1 MLYSFNKIL
10 YNQFCVIGFI
20 YNSRNSEN
28 LKGENMKHV
37 AYNTFKQDKK
47 LKQLER
53 KKKRN
58 DKQKALLVFWND
70 EDSKPISNK

>member
-1 MLYSFNKIL
+1 
-10 YNQFCVIGFI
+10 
-20 YNSRNSEN
+20 
-28 LKGENMKHV
+28 MKHA
-37 AYNTFKQDKK
+37 AYNLFKYEKK

-70 EDSKPISNK
+70 EGSKKTNK

>member
-1 MLYSFNKIL
+1 
-10 YNQFCVIGFI
+10 
-20 YNSRNSEN
+20 
-28 LKGENMKHV
+28 MKHA
-37 AYNTFKQDKK
+37 AYNLFKAEKK

-70 EDSKPISNK
+70 EDSKTINK

>member
-1 MLYSFNKIL
+1 MK
-10 YNQFCVIGFI
+10 QVI
-20 YNSRNSEN
+20 YNS
-28 LKGENMKHV
+28 
-37 AYNTFKQDKK
+37 FKQDKK
-47 LKQLER
+47 LKQIER

>member
-10 YNQFCVIGFI
+10 YYKSCVIGFI

-28 LKGENMKHV
+28 LKGENMKHA
-37 AYNTFKQDKK
+37 AYNLFKAEKK
-47 LKQLER
+47 IKQLER

-70 EDSKPISNK
+70 EDSKTINK

>member
-1 MLYSFNKIL
+1 
-10 YNQFCVIGFI
+10 
-20 YNSRNSEN
+20 
-28 LKGENMKHV
+28 MKHAV
-37 AYNTFKQDKK
+37 YNLFKVEKK

-70 EDSKPISNK
+70 ADSKPISNK